1 MTYSTVLTLVF
12 ATAVWCI
19 AYAVVAVLMPL
30 QKPSSHFAFSR
41 GSVSRIPRVA
51 LLLVPG
57 AMMAGTKFSCTVQ
70 RGGD

>member
-1 MTYSTVLTLVF
+1 M
-12 ATAVWCI
+12 AVKTPRCPHAAPAI
-19 AYAVVAVLMPL
+19 SELGERPL

-57 AMMAGTKFSCTVQ
+57 AMTAGTKFSCTVQ